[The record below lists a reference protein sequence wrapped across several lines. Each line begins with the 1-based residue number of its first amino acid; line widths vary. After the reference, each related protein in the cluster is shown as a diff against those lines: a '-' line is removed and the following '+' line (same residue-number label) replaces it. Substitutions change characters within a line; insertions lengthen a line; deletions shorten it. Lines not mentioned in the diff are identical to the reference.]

1 MLFHV
6 LHEKVIQLSGSCVEI
21 EIEVKNADGLHMR
34 PAMQFVDV
42 AAGFTSSIQ
51 VSNGDM
57 SVDAKSIM
65 QMTMLAATQ
74 GTILKVCAQGDD
86 ARDAVNALRKLVEE
100 DMLKEA
106 TETTRDS

>member
-1 MLFHV
+1 M
-6 LHEKVIQLSGSCVEI
+6 SGPFVEI
-21 EIEVKNADGLHMR
+21 EIEVKNTDGMHMR

-42 AAGFTSSIQ
+42 ASSFSSTIQ

-74 GTILKVCAQGDD
+74 GTLLKVTAEGEDAQ
-86 ARDAVNALRKLVEE
+86 DAVNALRKLVEE

-106 TETTRDS
+106 TETTQES